1 MKVEYKVKRYNP
13 ESDVALESF
22 DTYVVE
28 LDQAATVLDGLIKI
42 REEVDN
48 TLTLRCSCRSAI
60 CGSCAMRI
68 NGQAMLACN
77 TKVSDF
83 EENGN
88 IKLLVEPPGNMPVI
102 KDLVVDFVPFW
113 SKVKS
118 VDPWLKSSHPPKYME
133 EHIASNESMLHLSG
147 VMGCIMCGACVSDCT
162 VLEVD
167 KSFLGPAAL
176 AKAYR
181 FVSDPRDDS
190 TKFRLKAVEKPSGMW
205 DCTRCMQCVEV
216 CPKGVD
222 PMGRIMKLR
231 DFAIQDGYKN
241 TYGAKHTAVFTD
253 SVKNTGWLNE
263 FQLPL
268 RTFGIFNVF
277 KLLGLLPILLDALVS
292 RKVPPVFHHKLPS
305 VSSIQRIFKKVDLQ
319 ITKRE

>member
-1 MKVEYKVKRYNP
+1 M
-13 ESDVALESF
+13 
-22 DTYVVE
+22 
-28 LDQAATVLDGLIKI
+28 
-42 REEVDN
+42 
-48 TLTLRCSCRSAI
+48 
-60 CGSCAMRI
+60 
-68 NGQAMLACN
+68 
-77 TKVSDF
+77 
-83 EENGN
+83 
-88 IKLLVEPPGNMPVI
+88 
-102 KDLVVDFVPFW
+102 
-113 SKVKS
+113 
-118 VDPWLKSSHPPKYME
+118 
-133 EHIASNESMLHLSG
+133 
-147 VMGCIMCGACVSDCT
+147 
-162 VLEVD
+162 
-167 KSFLGPAAL
+167 GPAAL

-190 TKFRLKAVEKPSGMW
+190 TKFRLKALEKPSGMW